1 MNNVISLPFDGD
13 PVQFNLDGWINAT
26 RAAARFGKVPN
37 EWLRLASTREYL
49 EKLAARAP
57 ASNTGKSRITFVT
70 SRRGNS
76 PDSGT
81 WIHPR
86 LAVKFARW
94 LSVDFEIWV
103 DEQIDALLRGSQSA
117 MDVFNRACKRFDD
130 RKDVASAA
138 GRELNAWKRD
148 KPVLI
153 GEIERGRQILQMTLG
168 LDDPAV
174 SAGRMLDGG
183 KVSHAKSF

>member
-1 MNNVISLPFDGD
+1 MNNVISLSFQGES
-13 PVQFNLDGWINAT
+13 VQFNLDGWINAT

-49 EKLAARAP
+49 EKLATRAP
-57 ASNTGKSRITFVT
+57 ASNTGKPRITFVT

-117 MDVFNRACKRFDD
+117 MDTINRACKNFDD
-130 RKDVASAA
+130 RKARASTA
-138 GRELNAWKRD
+138 GRELNGWKRE
-148 KPVLI
+148 KPCLI
-153 GEIERGRQILQMTLG
+153 AEIERGRQLLQMTLG
-168 LDDPAV
+168 LNDPNTRLLGLT
-174 SAGRMLDGG
+174 SP
-183 KVSHAKSF
+183 

>member
-1 MNNVISLPFDGD
+1 MSNVISLPFEGE

-49 EKLAARAP
+49 EKLAARAS
-57 ASNTGKSRITFVT
+57 ASNAGKSRITFVT

-94 LSVDFEIWV
+94 LSVDFELWV
-103 DEQIDALLRGSQSA
+103 DEQIDALLRGSLSA
-117 MDVFNRACKRFDD
+117 MDALNRACKKFDD
-130 RKDVASAA
+130 HKDVASAA
-138 GRELNAWKRD
+138 GRALNAWKRA
-148 KPVLI
+148 KPTLI
-153 GEIERGRQILQMTLG
+153 AEVERGRQLVQMTLDFDAPSTN
-168 LDDPAV
+168 LKKQALP
-174 SAGRMLDGG
+174 
-183 KVSHAKSF
+183 

>member
-1 MNNVISLPFDGD
+1 VNNVISLSFEGA

-49 EKLAARAP
+49 EKLATRVP
-57 ASNTGKSRITFVT
+57 VSNTGKSRITFVT

-103 DEQIDALLRGSQSA
+103 DEQIDALLRGSQPA
-117 MDVFNRACKRFDD
+117 MDALNRACKNFDD
-130 RKDVASAA
+130 RKALASAA
-138 GRELNAWKRD
+138 GRELNGWKRE
-148 KPVLI
+148 KPRLI
-153 GEIERGRQILQMTLG
+153 AEVERGRQLLQMTLG
-168 LDDPAV
+168 LNDPTTHLL
-174 SAGRMLDGG
+174 GR
-183 KVSHAKSF
+183 SSP